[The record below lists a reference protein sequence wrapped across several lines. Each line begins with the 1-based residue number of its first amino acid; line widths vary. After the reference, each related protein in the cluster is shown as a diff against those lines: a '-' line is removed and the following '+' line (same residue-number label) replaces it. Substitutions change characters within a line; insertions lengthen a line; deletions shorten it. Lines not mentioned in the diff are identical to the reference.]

1 MTEEQIKRTADDEID
16 LRELFRAIWQG
27 KLFIVLVTTFVI
39 TAAVFYALSLPDIYK
54 SEVTLSPVADDS
66 SMQMPGQLGGLA
78 ALAGVNIGS
87 GTSNKTTLAIE
98 ILKSRD
104 FIGRFV
110 DKHDLY
116 PSLMAAKEW
125 DSATNKISFNAE
137 IYNSETGEWNRSVN
151 YPLKAKPSRLEA
163 YQVFSGVL
171 TVTQDKLSGLL
182 KLSIEH
188 VSPFEAKRIL
198 DLLVRDIN
206 EEMRSRD
213 LKEANHSI
221 SYLNKQIA
229 DTNLAEARAMLY
241 SLVEEQT
248 KVLMLANVRSEYVFE
263 TLDPA
268 VVAEAKSGPK
278 RAFIVLLAA
287 LLASLFTTLLVLL
300 RHFIRK

>member
-1 MTEEQIKRTADDEID
+1 MTENQIKQTADDEID
-16 LRELFRAIWQG
+16 LRELFKAIWQG
-27 KLFIVLVTTFVI
+27 KLFIVLVTAIFMI
-39 TAAVFYALSLPDIYK
+39 AAVLYALSLPNIYK
-54 SEVTLSPVADDS
+54 SEVTLSPVSDENS
-66 SMQMPGQLGGLA
+66 LQVPGQLGGLA

-87 GTSNKTTLAIE
+87 GMSSKTTLAIE
-98 ILKSRD
+98 VLKSRD
-104 FIGRFV
+104 FIGRFI

-116 PSLMAAKEW
+116 PSLMAVKEW
-125 DSATNKISFNAE
+125 DSSTNKISFDTE
-137 IYNSETGEWNRSVN
+137 VYNSETAEWTRSVS
-151 YPLKAKPSRLEA
+151 YPFKAKPSRLEA
-163 YQVFSGVL
+163 YEVFSGAL
-171 TVTQDKLSGLL
+171 TIAQDKLSGML

-188 VSPFEAKRIL
+188 VSPFEAKRII

-248 KVLMLANVRSEYVFE
+248 KVLMLANVRTEYVFE

-268 VVAEAKSGPK
+268 VVAEEKSGPK
-278 RAFIVLLAA
+278 RAFIVLLAV